1 MVFCTI
7 VIVKLISMVGLLYC
21 NKVPHRSLL
30 FKKKAVLMYI
40 YIVLSYYHKLMVS
53 KVSSNPF
60 NFTLSV
66 LSLKRKRCE
75 YFFSKCFF
83 NKHGHPD
90 RDISG
95 VKQSALCLF
104 PLWTQ
109 SQPVSSGKSGVMILI
124 PHRHNKGNPTPPA
137 AYMRDM
143 RGMWL
148 SESTSPNSYSFG
160 VWPKLYGLSC
170 DLLKVSCVV
179 YH

>member
-7 VIVKLISMVGLLYC
+7 VIVKLISMVGLLFC

-40 YIVLSYYHKLMVS
+40 YIVLSYYHTLMVS

-75 YFFSKCFF
+75 YFFSKCLTGTSLEWSKARYVCFLSEPKA
-83 NKHGHPD
+83 N
-90 RDISG
+90 
-95 VKQSALCLF
+95 LF
-104 PLWTQ
+104 PRGSQGLWFWFHTVTTKETQ
-109 SQPVSSGKSGVMILI
+109 P
-124 PHRHNKGNPTPPA
+124 PHQLT
-137 AYMRDM
+137 
-143 RGMWL
+143 WETWE
-148 SESTSPNSYSFG
+148 ESTSPNSYSFG

>member
-53 KVSSNPF
+53 KVS
-60 NFTLSV
+60 L
-66 LSLKRKRCE
+66 